1 MTEINTT
8 QPANLAEWLAYL
20 DTLHSKQ
27 IDLTLERVAVVYK
40 KLDIQFSGTVIT
52 VAGTNGK
59 GTTCAALE
67 QTAMY
72 LHKSVGVFSSPHFV
86 DYRER
91 VRLDN
96 QMLSEQAHCDAFTKV
111 EQARGDISL
120 TPFEFG
126 TLAALCLLNDKQPDV
141 VILEVGLGGRL
152 DSVNVVEP
160 DLCVIT
166 SIGLD
171 HQEYLGDTREA
182 IALEKAGI
190 FREGGKAV
198 IGDIDPPHTL
208 RDEVKRLNMTA
219 TWQNQDFEFVYS
231 KDASWNWQCGD
242 FQLNGLIERSI
253 PRQNLSTALA
263 CAVMLDWPLD
273 NSAAQFVC
281 RNASLPGRFQVVER
295 APLVV
300 LDVAHN
306 PDATQYV
313 KQKLLKLHRGNLHL
327 VVGMLGDKD
336 LETSLAPFKS
346 LDAFWY
352 LSELPTPRSAKMD
365 ELSHAIEGE
374 EKVKTFE
381 TIQAALEKA
390 KQDAFEDDCILV
402 FGSFYTV
409 AEILPAYV

>member
-1 MTEINTT
+1 MTEMNTT
-8 QPANLAEWLAYL
+8 QPTNLVEWLAYL

-59 GTTCAALE
+59 GTTCAAIE
-67 QTAMY
+67 QIALY
-72 LHKSVGVFSSPHFV
+72 LHKTVGVFSSPHFV

-91 VRLDN
+91 VRVDN
-96 QMLSEQAHCDAFTKV
+96 QLLSEQAHCDAFSKV

-126 TLAALCLLNDKQPDV
+126 TLAALCLLNDSQPDV

-152 DSVNVVEP
+152 DSVNVVDP
-160 DLCVIT
+160 DLSVIS

-208 RDEVKRLNMTA
+208 EDEVKRLNMNA
-219 TWQNQDFEFVYS
+219 IWQRRDFEFVYS
-231 KDASWNWQCGD
+231 KDVSWNWQYGD
-242 FQLNGLIERSI
+242 FQLTGLIERSI

-263 CAVMLDWPLD
+263 CAVVLDWPID
-273 NSAAQFVC
+273 NSAAQYVC
-281 RNASLPGRFQVVER
+281 RNASLPGRFQIVEK

-336 LETSLAPFKS
+336 LASSLEPFKS
-346 LDAFWY
+346 LGAFWY
-352 LSELPTPRSAKMD
+352 LSELETPRSANMAD
-365 ELSHAIEGE
+365 LSAAIDGE
-374 EKVKTFE
+374 EKVKQFDS
-381 TIQAALEKA
+381 IHAALEKA
-390 KQDAFEDDCILV
+390 KQDAFDDDCILV
-402 FGSFYTV
+402 FGSFYSV
-409 AEILPAYV
+409 AEVLPAYV

>member
-1 MTEINTT
+1 MTNVHTT
-8 QPANLAEWLAYL
+8 QPTSLAEWLAYL

-27 IDLTLERVAVVYK
+27 IDLGLDRVAEVYQN
-40 KLDIQFSGTVIT
+40 LNIQFSATVIT

-67 QTAMY
+67 QLALY
-72 LHKSVGVFSSPHFV
+72 LHKRVGVFSSPHFI

-91 VRLDN
+91 VRVNN
-96 QMLSEQAHCDAFTKV
+96 QMLDERAHCAAFEKV
-111 EQARGDISL
+111 EAARGNISL

-126 TLAALCLLNDKQPDV
+126 TLAALCLLSDSELDV
-141 VILEVGLGGRL
+141 AILEVGLGGRL

-160 DLCVIT
+160 TLAVIT

-190 FREGGKAV
+190 LRKDGLAV
-198 IGDIDPPHTL
+198 IGDVDPPHTL
-208 RDEVKRLNMTA
+208 LDEVERLNVTA
-219 TWQNQDFEFVYS
+219 LWQKQDFEFVYTKES
-231 KDASWNWQCGD
+231 TWNWRCGEKW
-242 FQLNGLIERSI
+242 LNGLIERSI

-263 CAVMLDWPLD
+263 CATLLEWPLD

-281 RNASLPGRFQVVER
+281 RNAALPGRFQIVGN

-327 VVGMLGDKD
+327 VFGMLADKD
-336 LETSLAPFKS
+336 MAESLAPFKG
-346 LDAFWY
+346 LGAFWY
-352 LSELPTPRSAKMD
+352 ASPLPTPRSATT
-365 ELSHAIEGE
+365 EQLLEAIDGE
-374 EKVKTFE
+374 EKVKTFDS
-381 TIQAALEKA
+381 IQAALEKA

-402 FGSFYTV
+402 FGSFYSV
-409 AEILPAYV
+409 AQVLPSYS